1 VISSSP
7 RPLFHNTQHTPVT
20 DIYAS
25 GGIRIHNLHRRTARD
40 LRLRPC
46 VPWAWPDS
54 ILYAQFWKTDW
65 NMPVETDPLPCCKS
79 LSFTRLLTA
88 ASNSTTCLCILS
100 CTFAQVI
107 AAHFSFHS
115 ARVVRQLATFMIWAA
130 LNGSKFANQRQLP
143 LYFLQQINFRI
154 S

>member
-1 VISSSP
+1 
-7 RPLFHNTQHTPVT
+7 
-20 DIYAS
+20 
-25 GGIRIHNLHRRTARD
+25 
-40 LRLRPC
+40 
-46 VPWAWPDS
+46 
-54 ILYAQFWKTDW
+54 
-65 NMPVETDPLPCCKS
+65 
-79 LSFTRLLTA
+79 
-88 ASNSTTCLCILS
+88 
-100 CTFAQVI
+100 VI